1 MHPLRFANALP
12 LLTFLALGL
21 PALAAPSVTGLDAAS
36 YDPTVR
42 PQDDL
47 FLAANGHWLN
57 STAIP
62 ANKSY
67 VIGVEVNDITDARI
81 RAIVQDM
88 AKMRQ
93 PIGSIEQKVGAFYAS
108 YIDTGA
114 IERAGLAPLK
124 TALREIDA
132 IDSPAALAAF
142 LGRSQGVID
151 TPLWLRVFP
160 DLKDPALNRV
170 MTWQGGLGLPDR
182 EYYLTPSDTR
192 FAAALEAYRAYLVK
206 LARLDGQANAA
217 DTARR
222 VIALETALAN
232 THAKREEL
240 MDPTRMYNPMD
251 AAALRTHAP
260 GFAWEAFFTA
270 ASLRAVRSVTVTHP
284 ASLAAAVRLLSE
296 RPLADW
302 KLYFRMRTVDAHAN
316 VLPQAFR
323 DARFAFRGV
332 ALGGATAPEPRWQQ
346 GIVVLNASLGEAVGQ
361 LYVSR
366 HFQPAHKQQVQAIVD
381 NVVAAYRESIE
392 GTTRM
397 TPATRRQA
405 LDKLARYRTKIGY
418 PSVWRD
424 YSKLE
429 VRAGDAFG
437 NRTRAAR
444 FNWRLQ
450 AAKADRAVD
459 RDEWQF
465 TPQTVDAMYDP
476 MLNEIV
482 FPAAMLQRPFFD
494 PAADAA
500 VNYGA
505 IGANIAH
512 EITHGFDQMGSQF
525 DGEGK
530 LRNWWADEDRRAF
543 DALGA
548 RLVAQFD
555 GYEAL
560 LGKRVNGKLT
570 LTENMADLAG
580 VQVAYRAY
588 VRSLGGHQA
597 PVIDGRTGAQRFFLA
612 VAQFRR
618 VKMRDEAMLHM
629 LTSDPHSPHA
639 YRANG
644 PATNTDAF
652 HEAFGT
658 KPGDAMYKPADERI
672 RAW

>member
-1 MHPLRFANALP
+1 
-12 LLTFLALGL
+12 
-21 PALAAPSVTGLDAAS
+21 
-36 YDPTVR
+36 
-42 PQDDL
+42 
-47 FLAANGHWLN
+47 
-57 STAIP
+57 
-62 ANKSY
+62 
-67 VIGVEVNDITDARI
+67 
-81 RAIVQDM
+81 
-88 AKMRQ
+88 
-93 PIGSIEQKVGAFYAS
+93 
-108 YIDTGA
+108 
-114 IERAGLAPLK
+114 
-124 TALREIDA
+124 
-132 IDSPAALAAF
+132 
-142 LGRSQGVID
+142 
-151 TPLWLRVFP
+151 
-160 DLKDPALNRV
+160 
-170 MTWQGGLGLPDR
+170 
-182 EYYLTPSDTR
+182 
-192 FAAALEAYRAYLVK
+192 
-206 LARLDGQANAA
+206 
-217 DTARR
+217 
-222 VIALETALAN
+222 
-232 THAKREEL
+232 
-240 MDPTRMYNPMD
+240 
-251 AAALRTHAP
+251 
-260 GFAWEAFFTA
+260 
-270 ASLRAVRSVTVTHP
+270 
-284 ASLAAAVRLLSE
+284 
-296 RPLADW
+296 
-302 KLYFRMRTVDAHAN
+302 
-316 VLPQAFR
+316 
-323 DARFAFRGV
+323 
-332 ALGGATAPEPRWQQ
+332 
-346 GIVVLNASLGEAVGQ
+346 
-361 LYVSR
+361 
-366 HFQPAHKQQVQAIVD
+366 
-381 NVVAAYRESIE
+381 
-392 GTTRM
+392 M

-465 TPQTVDAMYDP
+465 PPQTVDAMYDP

-560 LGKRVNGKLT
+560 PGKRVNGKLT

-618 VKMRDEAMLHM
+618 VKMRDEAMLQM
-629 LTSDPHSPHA
+629 LTSDPHAPHA

-644 PATNTDAF
+644 PAINTDGF

-658 KPGDAMYKPADERI
+658 KPGDAMYKPANERI
-672 RAW
+672 RVW